1 MRKQNS
7 KVDALVQSWLK
18 EYSASGVNAADF
30 VCDRHARVPDKVAL
44 FYENAKGESAK
55 WTFREIMEASSKLAG
70 FLKSIGVRKGDR
82 VGVMLP
88 KTPELI
94 ISALATWRLGAAYLP
109 LFTAFGPDAV
119 DYRMLDSD
127 TRVVLT
133 NAANRAK
140 LGATSAYR
148 DGKLA
153 VVTVCE
159 ERGKGIERGDYS
171 FWHQLGAADAETGLT
186 GISGEDSMILLYT
199 SGTTGNPKGVD
210 IPVKCLASF
219 EAYMKFGLDLREDDM
234 YWNMADPGWAYGLYY
249 NLIGPLLMG
258 KATMF
263 FDAPF
268 TPGEFFRIMSKY
280 RVTNFASSPTAYRA
294 LKASG
299 DRVARQYPYF
309 LRVASSAGE
318 PLNPEVIEWSR
329 KLWGIPIHDQFGQ
342 TELGMVANN
351 HHMEEVKQSVKMGSM
366 GPSMPGFRMVV
377 VNDEGQEVQTG
388 EEGQFAVD
396 TQNSP
401 LYWFRGYWKDDRR
414 TQERMVGNGRYY
426 LAGDTVKMDEDGYF
440 FFSGRSDDIVLSAG
454 YRIGPFEVES
464 ALLKHPSVAEAAVVG
479 KPDELR
485 GEAIKA
491 YVTLV
496 PGAASSAELAEQL
509 KNFVKEHLSAHEY
522 PREVEFVEQLPKTP
536 SGKIQRFLLKQREY
550 DTEPPSAH

>member
-1 MRKQNS
+1 MF
-7 KVDALVQSWLK
+7 
-18 EYSASGVNAADF
+18 AD
-30 VCDRHARVPDKVAL
+30 CHARVPDKVAL

-159 ERGKGIERGDYS
+159 ERGKGIEKGDYS

-219 EAYMKFGLDLREDDM
+219 EAYMNFGLDLREDDM

-249 NLIGPLLMG
+249 NLIGPLAHGQGDHVFRCAVHPRGVFPDHEQVPGNQLRLVSHRLPSVEGLGRQGCPTIPLLFARCLKCG
-258 KATMF
+258 K
-263 FDAPF
+263 
-268 TPGEFFRIMSKY
+268 
-280 RVTNFASSPTAYRA
+280 
-294 LKASG
+294 
-299 DRVARQYPYF
+299 
-309 LRVASSAGE
+309 

-440 FFSGRSDDIVLSAG
+440 FFSGM
-454 YRIGPFEVES
+454 
-464 ALLKHPSVAEAAVVG
+464 
-479 KPDELR
+479 LR
-485 GEAIKA
+485 RHCSERW
-491 YVTLV
+491 V
-496 PGAASSAELAEQL
+496 PHRP
-509 KNFVKEHLSAHEY
+509 V
-522 PREVEFVEQLPKTP
+522 
-536 SGKIQRFLLKQREY
+536 
-550 DTEPPSAH
+550 